1 MKQVFRCLDLA
12 VSNLTPHQVV
22 ETLTQIGKE
31 IDAGTDDLHRLD
43 EESVRAR
50 AAYKRAFAEA
60 FLRSEGSMDI
70 RRYTAEL
77 ATADLFLEMELSEQ
91 RMRAVT
97 SHLKALRDRLEIG
110 RSLGPLI
117 RLEWGQ
123 S

>member
-1 MKQVFRCLDLA
+1 
-12 VSNLTPHQVV
+12 VSNLTPQQVV

-50 AAYKRAFAEA
+50 AAYKRAFAES